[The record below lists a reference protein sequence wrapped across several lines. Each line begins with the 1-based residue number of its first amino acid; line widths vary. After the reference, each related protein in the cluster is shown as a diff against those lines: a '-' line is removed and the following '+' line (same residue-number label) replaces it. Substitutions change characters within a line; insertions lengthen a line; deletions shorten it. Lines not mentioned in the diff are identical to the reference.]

1 MNNLYIFEK
10 IIALVRKGY
19 IIRFS
24 SGKTG
29 TLEAKAYRHGKLIYS
44 VEYTYTSPADDDQLR
59 DLLHHIA
66 LALAL
71 KKQ

>member
-1 MNNLYIFEK
+1 MDNLYIFGK

-19 IIRFS
+19 NIRFS
-24 SGKTG
+24 SGKMG

-44 VEYTYTSPADDDQLR
+44 VEYTYTTPADDGQLR

-71 KKQ
+71 KEQ